1 MTTILA
7 TNILTPLGRT
17 TRENYEAVRA
27 GKSALAVA
35 PARAGLP
42 LRHCAAAFSGQQ
54 WAEMAVEGLTR
65 FESLALRSLQDALS
79 RTAVDPSSGRT
90 VLILSTTKGNVEELG
105 PEPARDGAY
114 GAPGEAARK
123 IAARLGMR
131 TTPIVVC
138 NACISGVAAQV
149 LADRLLSA
157 GEYDS
162 ALVCGAD
169 TLSDFVLA
177 GFHSLK
183 ALSPLPCRPFDW
195 ERNGL
200 NLGEGAA
207 TMILGRKGETDAW
220 TLRASALTNDA
231 YHVSA
236 PAPDGEGVRRAIVR
250 TMEGEEPGTLA
261 TIAVHGT
268 ATLFNDQMESKAIER
283 AGLSDVPVSSYK
295 AVFGHTLGA
304 AGLIESILALQAAQD
319 GVVLGAKG
327 FEASGVSGKINIS
340 SQERRTDKTAVLKI
354 ISGFGGCNAAL
365 LYDRQPSGKTVSPE
379 PLSPTAASGKEAS
392 PRVTARVQISPQ
404 GLWVNGER
412 RSLRQEGAA
421 LLTEIYKT
429 CLDDNPK
436 FYKMDLFSRVAYL
449 ASAMLLREEKEVEE
463 MPFILFNRSSS
474 VLADRHHLRS
484 CNGPEGFFPSPS
496 VFVYTLPNVVMGDLA
511 VHYGLKGETT
521 LLILPEK
528 DEALM
533 ERITGSVFTQTGA
546 RMMLTGWADAADE
559 TCFEADMKIIQI
571 NQ

>member
-27 GKSALAVA
+27 GRSALAVA

-79 RTAVDPSSGRT
+79 QTTVDPSSGRT

-138 NACISGVAAQV
+138 NACISGVTAQV

-250 TMEGEEPGTLA
+250 TMEGEDSGTLA

-268 ATLFNDQMESKAIER
+268 ATMFNDQMESKAIER

-304 AGLIESILALQAAQD
+304 AGLIESILALQAARD
-319 GVVLGAKG
+319 GLVLAARG
-327 FEASGVSGKINIS
+327 FEETGVSGKINIS

-365 LYDRQPSGKTVSPE
+365 LYGRRPSAPAASPE
-379 PLSPTAASGKEAS
+379 PLSPAAGFREIVPSVTG
-392 PRVTARVQISPQ
+392 RVRITPQ

-412 RSLRQEGAA
+412 CGLRQEGAA

-484 CNGPEGFFPSPS
+484 CHGPEGFYPSPS
-496 VFVYTLPNVVMGDLA
+496 AFIYTLPNVVMGDLA

-546 RMMLTGWADAADE
+546 RMMLTGWADAAE
-559 TCFEADMKIIQI
+559 PTQFEADLKIIQI
-571 NQ
+571 VQ

>member
-17 TRENYEAVRA
+17 TVENYEAVRA

-114 GAPGEAARK
+114 DAPGEAARK

-138 NACISGVAAQV
+138 NACISGVTAQV

-183 ALSPLPCRPFDW
+183 ALSPLSCRPFDW

-304 AGLIESILALQAAQD
+304 AGLIESILAMQAAQD

-365 LYDRQPSGKTVSPE
+365 LYGRRPSAP
-379 PLSPTAASGKEAS
+379 AASGKEAS
-392 PRVTARVQISPQ
+392 LRVTARVQISPQ

-412 RSLRQEGAA
+412 CGLRQEGAA

-449 ASAMLLREEKEVEE
+449 ASALLLREEKEVEE